1 MPFDKHMLS
10 PADNLSRSVFLPY
23 MSNVIPCELFTL
35 CIRPTRLECFVPITT
50 VEPMLVRLSIHSWE
64 LSWEQFSTRKKILLE
79 VL

>member
-50 VEPMLVRLSIHSWE
+50 VEPMLVRLSIHPWE
-64 LSWEQFSTRKKILLE
+64 LSWEQFSTKKILLDA
-79 VL
+79 L

>member
-50 VEPMLVRLSIHSWE
+50 VEPMLVRLSIHPWE
-64 LSWEQFSTRKKILLE
+64 LSWEQFSTKKILLD

>member
-64 LSWEQFSTRKKILLE
+64 QLSTKKKKNTLRR
-79 VL
+79 VVT